1 MTKELQDHVWSILL
15 KEFKEEVKEIYSN
28 AITYHPCG
36 YNHKTDLLKY
46 LFGRHNLT
54 SGAVEQEMLTVSR
67 KEVCSIYDHAIGLIT
82 KTIISEV

>member
-1 MTKELQDHVWSILL
+1 MTTELQNKDWSIFP

-36 YNHKTDLLKY
+36 YNYKTNLLKY

-54 SGAVEQEMLTVSR
+54 SKTKEKR
-67 KEVCSIYDHAIGLIT
+67 K
-82 KTIISEV
+82 ISSKQKDFGIELKNYLNN